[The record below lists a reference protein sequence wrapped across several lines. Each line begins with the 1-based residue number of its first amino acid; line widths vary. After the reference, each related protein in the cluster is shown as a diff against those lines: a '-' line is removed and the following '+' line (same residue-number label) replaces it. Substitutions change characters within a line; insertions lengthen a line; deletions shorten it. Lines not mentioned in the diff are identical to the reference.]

1 MNTQTTAILATLMLV
16 WQGLIFSATANAS
29 NQDDYQRWLQGT
41 QQDFKNY
48 LDANDKAF
56 LGFLNKKWEE
66 VDVQKA
72 QVRDPE
78 PKPVTLPVAKP
89 TPLPPPPKPVVS
101 KVQEPAAPKP
111 KPVQT
116 PPKPEPIAKAEPVQ
130 QPAAR
135 PVIKS
140 EPASPVPP
148 VISTPVITK
157 PIAVKGP
164 HVSFEFFGNPVTIAY
179 PRKFKSRFRQPLKE
193 KQIARYWK
201 TLASTNHK
209 PIISSLNKTAAHL
222 SLNDWGKALLVDQFA
237 RALHK
242 DNNSRTL
249 TSWFLL
255 VKSGFDA
262 RIAYNQR
269 VYLLLAAKQD
279 LYGVTFFTM
288 SGRPYYALGLNEQ
301 AMKPGQVYTYDG
313 QHGSGSRPIDFSQ
326 PYRFAAGSRREAR
339 QLAFQY
345 GGQSYELELNYP
357 KGYINYLKDYPQLAL
372 PNYFSAGLPPETAKQ
387 LLAQLKPV
395 VSGVSEQEAVN
406 RLLRFVQ
413 TAFKYATDKQQF
425 NEENYLFPLETL
437 HYPYSDCEDRAALF
451 AWLTRELLGL
461 DVMIVEYPGHVA
473 TAIAFSTEVPGTG
486 WNIRQRRYTIAD
498 PTYIN
503 ADAGMVMPDYANTRA
518 QLKSF

>member
-1 MNTQTTAILATLMLV
+1 MNTQATATLTALMLIG
-16 WQGLIFSATANAS
+16 QGLVFSATANANS
-29 NQDDYQRWLQGT
+29 QDDYQRWLQGT
-41 QQDFKNY
+41 QQEFKSY

-89 TPLPPPPKPVVS
+89 IPLSPPSKP
-101 KVQEPAAPKP
+101 EAAA
-111 KPVQT
+111 
-116 PPKPEPIAKAEPVQ
+116 KPEPTGISEPIVKAEPVQ
-130 QPAAR
+130 QPAAK

-157 PIAVKGP
+157 PIAAKPAAVKGP

-201 TLASTNHK
+201 TLASTHHK
-209 PIISSLNKTAAHL
+209 PIINSLNKTAERL
-222 SLNDWGKALLVDQFA
+222 SLNDWGKALLVDQFS

-242 DNNSRTL
+242 DNNSHTL

-269 VYLLLAAKQD
+269 VYLLLAAQQD

-288 SGRPYYALGLNEQ
+288 NGRPYYALGLNEQ

-326 PYRFAAGSRREAR
+326 PYRFAAGSTREAR

-372 PNYFSAGLPPETAKQ
+372 PNYFSAGLPPKTAQQ
-387 LLAQLKPV
+387 LLTQLKPV
-395 VSGVSEQEAVN
+395 VSGVGEQEAVN

-473 TAIAFSTEVPGTG
+473 TAVAFSTNVSGTG
-486 WNIRQRRYTIAD
+486 WNIRNRRYTIAD

-503 ADAGMVMPDYANTRA
+503 ANAGMVMPDYAKARA